1 ASVTRR
7 AQRNVTGRMIANVP
21 VDVSVHRVLRG
32 RVPGGERLLE
42 FIPVLRRVDIEERV
56 VYGIESSPAQR
67 NFAGLAR
74 NQVGNDGAVTSE
86 DHIHGDIS
94 LVLDMNHFR
103 AMVGRLPSA
112 GRLIRALRVEGLNIK
127 ILNRG
132 SNVRESPGNA
142 AIVSDDH
149 EWQAG

>member
-1 ASVTRR
+1 MA
-7 AQRNVTGRMIANVP
+7 GRMVANVP
-21 VDVSVHRVLRG
+21 VDVGVYRVLRG
-32 RVPGGERLLE
+32 RVPGGERPLE
-42 FIPVLRRVDIEERV
+42 FIPVLGRVDVEERV
-56 VYGIESSPAQR
+56 VDGIESSPAQR
-67 NFAGLAR
+67 DFAGLAR
-74 NQVGNDGAVTSE
+74 NQVGNDRAVTSE

-94 LVLDMNHFR
+94 LVLDMDHFR

-112 GRLIRALRVEGLNIK
+112 GGLIRALLVEGLNIK

-149 EWQAG
+149 KWQAG